1 MYCRQMISSKL
12 RYCEPVAKF
21 LGFDDS
27 QKDPTDTKKHFK
39 NFPIFYKT
47 LNPEHWSYSKLKYHI
62 EILFLEAKW
71 KLGHKRRNI
80 DYMIKTK
87 S

>member
-1 MYCRQMISSKL
+1 MYCRQMIFSNL

-27 QKDPTDTKKHFK
+27 QKNPTDTKKHFK

-47 LNPEHWSYSKLKYHI
+47 LNPKHWSYS
-62 EILFLEAKW
+62 KW

-80 DYMIKTK
+80 DYCINSK
-87 S
+87 SRHF